1 MTYKV
6 LLVDD
11 DPRVLRFLALTMKHA
26 GHEPVSCTSGEE
38 AIELANSARPDIVL
52 LDMLMPG
59 MDGFEVL
66 QKIRAFSAVPV
77 IATSR
82 LLESRER
89 AIALGA
95 NAFAEK
101 PFNLDALISLIR
113 TTLETGA
120 DTAPPS

>member
-1 MTYKV
+1 
-6 LLVDD
+6 
-11 DPRVLRFLALTMKHA
+11 
-26 GHEPVSCTSGEE
+26 
-38 AIELANSARPDIVL
+38 
-52 LDMLMPG
+52 MLMPG

-113 TTLETGA
+113 ITLETGA